1 MNLNTAMAEA
11 RILMDSGQAVI
22 LVSGSGMGKSQMA
35 MAELKRWIADGTA
48 KGIKRGG
55 SITFLATHTPPD
67 MVGYKFRGDRDIIV
81 DIDAEG
87 KPVTRRV
94 TVDDPSCPL
103 WYIST
108 EGAPAFCYDEFMVIF
123 DEYGQAEPDV
133 KRAAAEITLSG
144 GTPPWYAPNPRCMM
158 LTNEGSRYGV
168 TKDFDFAIARRTM
181 LRITGDID
189 ASLMHMDK
197 PYVHRGRTWSV
208 MPVIKAWAAAN
219 PQLLFET
226 EPAKQEP
233 WCNPRQLYAYDR
245 YLQDK
250 FAATGRSEADPAAI
264 DVGAGTIGMPA
275 TQSVVAHL
283 QFQLQLPSY
292 ADVVAD
298 PDNTERPTRGD
309 LQMLMAYQLAGYTQP
324 DDLEQVIKYMSEEGP
339 NKVKMPKDMS
349 VTYITSLL
357 RRDYKGIINH
367 SAMQKWV
374 NKNAALISVISSLSQ

>member
-1 MNLNTAMAEA
+1 MNLNAAMVEA
-11 RILMDSGQAVI
+11 RLLMDSGQAVM
-22 LVSGSGMGKSQMA
+22 LVSGSGMGKSQSA
-35 MAELKRWIADGTA
+35 VAEMKRWIEDGKTRN
-48 KGIKRGG
+48 IKRGG

-67 MVGYKFRGDRDIIV
+67 MVGYKFRGERDVIV
-81 DIDAEG
+81 DVDAEG
-87 KPVTRRV
+87 KPITRRV

-108 EGAPAFCYDEFMVIF
+108 DGAPAFCYDEFMIIF

-133 KRAAAEITLSG
+133 KRSAAEVTLSG

-158 LTNEGSRYGV
+158 LTNEGSRYGI
-168 TKDFDFAIARRTM
+168 TKDFDFAVARRTS

-197 PYVHRGRTWSV
+197 PYVHRNRKWQI

-219 PQLLFET
+219 PQILFEV
-226 EPAKQEP
+226 EPPVQGA

-250 FAATGRSEADPAAI
+250 FAATGVQEAGPEAI
-264 DVGAGTIGMPA
+264 DVGAGTIGMGA
-275 TQSVVAHL
+275 TQSVVSHL

-298 PDNTERPTRGD
+298 PMNVEVPQRGD
-309 LQMLMAYQLAGYTQP
+309 LKMLMAYQLAGYAKVE
-324 DDLEQVIKYMSEEGP
+324 DLDPCIKYIQRL
-339 NKVKMPKDMS
+339 PKDMA
-349 VTYITSLL
+349 VTFISSLL
-357 RRDYKGIINH
+357 RRDYKGIIN
-367 SAMQKWV
+367 AAPMQAWI
-374 NKNAALISVISSLSQ
+374 NKNATLISVISSLSQ